1 MTTKKQ
7 EQTYVVESKTL
18 AKNVRTCKETRDKL
32 VSLLRLY
39 VSDDDNPNQRE
50 IVDLLCEQMSNIKYM
65 LAQINLIISEGEVF
79 RDKEKSI
86 HGFKIS
92 LNEFT
97 MMKNYMAINLL
108 CETDLL
114 KYNISLQSC

>member
-50 IVDLLCEQMSNIKYM
+50 IVDLLCEQVSNIKYM

-86 HGFKIS
+86 NGFKIS
-92 LNEFT
+92 LN
-97 MMKNYMAINLL
+97 
-108 CETDLL
+108 
-114 KYNISLQSC
+114 SQ